1 MDTKVIVGI
10 VAAVIVVGA
19 IAGVIIATH
28 GGDDDSGDHGY
39 TTLARTNELFP
50 GHTCCVII
58 GKDSYM
64 SAHPDETTRFLA
76 GYVKGVDYLNT
87 ALADKNSEQYKKVME
102 VAKSQLKDTGI
113 SDAEIEQSLANIT
126 YLYQDGPGGD
136 LTGLT
141 SDVTALLNSLTFERN
156 PDKTKIMSEFVDGTY
171 IGNVSTATAGTAA
184 TISVTVITGDIH
196 QIGLHLANQLGFF
209 SEYGINLS
217 ISYGANGGAV
227 ATKVMGTGDNGT
239 DFGLLGAPPATITTV
254 NNQLIEDSSKADVK
268 FHIVARVNSEGSGL
282 YIKESVLD
290 DKNADIPAR
299 NGVPFYAKSGTHYVV
314 TTENAAAWGGLV
326 FATPGMTSIQHVQ
339 LSQLATMMGLKF
351 ELFKEGE
358 SLKADTIYFI
368 TNLATS
374 DKVFANVNV
383 NAGIIWEPQF
393 QRIITE

>member
-19 IAGVIIATH
+19 IAGVIIATQ
-28 GGDDDSGDHGY
+28 GVDDGDSDHGY

-50 GHTCCVII
+50 GHTCCVVI

-64 SAHPDETTRFLA
+64 TAHSDETVRFLA
-76 GYVKGVDYLNT
+76 GYVKGVNYLNT
-87 ALADKNSEQYKKVME
+87 ALADKDSEQYKKVME

-113 SDAEIEQSLANIT
+113 TEDEIAQSLANIT
-126 YLYQDGPGGD
+126 YLYQDSTGD
-136 LTGLT
+136 LEGLKG
-141 SDVTALLNSLTFERN
+141 DVSALLDDLTFDRT
-156 PDKTKIMSEFVDGTY
+156 PDKTAIMSEFVDDTY
-171 IGNVSTATAGTAA
+171 IKQVSTATGEGKATA

-209 SEYGINLS
+209 EEYGITLK
-217 ISYGANGGAV
+217 ISYGANGGAI
-227 ATKVMGTGDNGT
+227 ATNVMLEGSDGT
-239 DFGLLGAPPATITTV
+239 DFGLLGAPPATINTV
-254 NNQLIEDSSKADVK
+254 NKKLIEEDKSNK

-290 DKNADIPAR
+290 DKSADIPAR
-299 NGVPFYAKSGTHYVV
+299 NGVAFYTKSGSTY
-314 TTENAAAWGGLV
+314 TISAENKDAWGGLV

-339 LSQLATMMGLKF
+339 LSQIAAKLGLKF
-351 ELFKEGE
+351 ELFKEG
-358 SLKADTIYFI
+358 SALSNDTIYFV
-368 TNLATS
+368 TNLSTA
-374 DKVFANVNV
+374 DKVFADVNV